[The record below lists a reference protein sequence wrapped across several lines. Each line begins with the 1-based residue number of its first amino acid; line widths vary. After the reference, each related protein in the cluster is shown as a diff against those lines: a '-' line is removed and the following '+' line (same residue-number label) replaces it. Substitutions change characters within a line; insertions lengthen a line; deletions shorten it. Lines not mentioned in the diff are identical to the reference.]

1 MLKALTIAESEEF
14 LRQRSAEVD
23 LSDPELLQNIEDL
36 REYTI
41 NNKVYAMAAVQLGI
55 PKRIVYIKDVAPKLG
70 RAVSEELHIVMINP
84 VILESRGR
92 TEFWEACRS
101 GLGNIG
107 LVERPYE
114 ILLRYT
120 DINGVEKTERFR
132 GFASTVISHELDH
145 LDGIFHMDRAKDL
158 VYIDSNAS
166 DFEEKKAEI
175 RAKNSYNIISKD
187 CEFGYEDNMN

>member
-70 RAVSEELHIVMINP
+70 RAVSEEVHIVMINP

-145 LDGIFHMDRAKDL
+145 LDGIFHMDRAKGL

-166 DFEEKKAEI
+166 DFEEKKAKI
-175 RAKNSYNIISKD
+175 REKNSYNIISKD
-187 CEFGYEDNMN
+187 CEFGYEDNMK

>member
-70 RAVSEELHIVMINP
+70 GAVSEEVHIVMINP

-114 ILLRYT
+114 ILVRYT

-166 DFEEKKAEI
+166 DFEEKKAKI
-175 RAKNSYNIISKD
+175 REKNSYNIISKD